1 MAKLTKA
8 DVLYVAKLSKLDLD
22 EEEIKKFLPQLSS
35 IVDFVSQLDE
45 VDTKGVP
52 ETSQTTG
59 LTNIL
64 RDDEINAPNILPQE
78 KAVAGTD
85 NFHNGLFKVDAI
97 LEERTDK

>member
-8 DVLYVAKLSKLDLD
+8 DVLYVAKLSKLNLD

-45 VDTKGVP
+45 VDTKGMP

-59 LTNIL
+59 LTNVL
-64 RDDEINAPNILPQE
+64 REDSVNAPNILSQD
-78 KAVAGTD
+78 KAISGTD
-85 NFHNGLFKVDAI
+85 SFYNGLFKVDAI